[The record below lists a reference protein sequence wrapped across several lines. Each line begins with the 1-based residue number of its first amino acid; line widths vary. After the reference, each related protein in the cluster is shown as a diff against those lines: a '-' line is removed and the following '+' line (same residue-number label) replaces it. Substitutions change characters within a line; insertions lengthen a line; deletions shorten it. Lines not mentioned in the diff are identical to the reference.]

1 MPITMNGFQITE
13 KREEIRRV
21 GEGKPQKKGKE
32 MMPSREGNHV
42 TKIDKDR
49 KNEIQKQ
56 NSCELDVVLNIT
68 LLIIEML
75 QKYLNFYVI
84 LILVLRL
91 ANK

>member
-13 KREEIRRV
+13 KLEVIRKVEERELE
-21 GEGKPQKKGKE
+21 KKGKE
-32 MMPSREGNHV
+32 MMPSREENHV